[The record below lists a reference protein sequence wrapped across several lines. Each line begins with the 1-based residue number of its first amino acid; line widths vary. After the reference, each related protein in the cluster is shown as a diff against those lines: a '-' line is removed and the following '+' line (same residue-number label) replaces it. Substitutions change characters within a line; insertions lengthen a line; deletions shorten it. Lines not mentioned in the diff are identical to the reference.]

1 MEENTTNEEIF
12 RGVISRITFRN
23 EENGFSVFKAEANTA
38 IPHPSQDNSVNVV
51 GVIPVKL
58 NTGSHI
64 LAKGQW
70 VSHPKFGK
78 QFKANSITET
88 QPTTKDTIE
97 KYLGSGI
104 FKGLGPVLA
113 QRIVEVFGDQALE
126 IMDNHPEKLKKV
138 PGIGQKKLEEVL
150 EAWRE
155 KKELREVLL
164 FFQSHNI
171 SSNLAQRIYKNYGKN
186 SIEKVKNN
194 PYVLCRDVWGIGFKT
209 ADNIALALGIKHDAP
224 ERIIAGIAYVLKR
237 ASDDG
242 HCFLSKE
249 TLLLKTQELLRIEEL
264 DLVNLGLTQAIIS
277 FEVILENE
285 NIYLP
290 LLHKAE
296 VEVGKILASR
306 INNCSSNLNIQAAL
320 LENCIESTK
329 DSLGRLIKYSE
340 EQQNAIKLAASNKLL
355 VITGGPGCGKTTVVK
370 AIANLFTQAGL
381 NIKLAAPTGRAAQRL
396 TEVCNLPAST
406 IHRLLKFDPY
416 QNKFVYDKENKLEAD
431 VLIIDESSMI
441 DITLAMYL
449 LQAVP
454 ANCHLIFVGDVD
466 QLPSVGPGLF
476 LADLLS
482 ISNVPRVRLNILFR
496 RKEESLITQ
505 IAHQINAAEIP
516 ELPQPDGQTKSDVYF
531 ISAKTPEEAAQT
543 IEKLVVNQIPKFF
556 KYAGSEIMVL
566 SPMNQGE
573 LGIVALNKK
582 LQDKLVPQTLGAP
595 TVKSGHLEFRLGDRV
610 CQRANNYKITE
621 AGVFNGDQGQ
631 IVGID
636 GVNRTITVKFWDGRE
651 VLYAEGDILEL
662 DLAYALT
669 IHRSQGSEVP
679 VVVLALHETHSIL
692 LERQLF
698 YTAVT
703 RAKKMLFIV
712 GSKKAIALATK
723 KSRSKKRNS
732 GLALRVNNI
741 ENG

>member
-23 EENGFSVFKAEANTA
+23 EENGFSVFKAQADNS
-38 IPHPSQDNSVNVV
+38 IPYPSLDNSVNVV
-51 GVIPVKL
+51 GVIPIKL

-78 QFKANSITET
+78 QFKASSITET
-88 QPTTKDTIE
+88 QPTTIDTIE

-113 QRIVEVFGDQALE
+113 QRIVEVFGEQSLE
-126 IMDNHPEKLKKV
+126 IMDNNPEKLRMV
-138 PGIGQKKLEEVL
+138 SGIGQKKLDEVI
-150 EAWRE
+150 ESWRE

-171 SSNLAQRIYKNYGKN
+171 SSNIAQRIYKNYGNN
-186 SIEKVKNN
+186 SIEKVKKN

-209 ADNIALALGIKHDAP
+209 ADNIALALGILPEAA

-237 ASDDG
+237 ASEDG

-249 TLLLKTQELLRIEEL
+249 TLLLKTQELLRIEDIEL
-264 DLVNLGLTQAIIS
+264 INLGLTQAIIA

-285 NIYLP
+285 NVYLP
-290 LLHKAE
+290 ALQKAE
-296 VEVGKILASR
+296 VVVAEILASR
-306 INNCSSNLNIQAAL
+306 INNCRSSLNIPSL
-320 LENCIESTK
+320 IIENSTK
-329 DSLGRLIKYSE
+329 AIKDSSGKLIEYST
-340 EQQNAIKLAASNKLL
+340 EQQNAIKFAANNKLL
-355 VITGGPGCGKTTVVK
+355 VITGGPGCGKTTVVR
-370 AIANLFTQAGL
+370 AITNLFNQAGL

-416 QNKFVYDKENKLEAD
+416 QNKFVHDKENKLEAD

-441 DITLAMYL
+441 DINLAMYL

-454 ANCHLIFVGDVD
+454 DNCHLIFVGDVD

-482 ISNVPRVRLNILFR
+482 ISAIPRVRLNIIFR
-496 RKEESLITQ
+496 RQEESLITQ
-505 IAHQINAAEIP
+505 VAHQINAAIVP

-531 ISAKTPEEAAQT
+531 INAHTAEEAAET
-543 IEKLVVNQIPKFF
+543 IEKLVVSQIPKFF
-556 KYAGSEIMVL
+556 KFSGSEIMVL

-595 TVKSGHLEFRLGDRV
+595 LVKSGHLEFRLGDRV

-636 GVNRTITVKFWDGRE
+636 GENRTITVKFWDGRE
-651 VLYAEGDILEL
+651 VLYTSGDILEL

-712 GSKKAIALATK
+712 GTKKAISLATK

-732 GLALRVNNI
+732 GLAERVTKLI
-741 ENG
+741 L